1 MITTITKSD
10 FTASFHRMGR
20 GNQFSHKGLLAL
32 YDYLEELGEATGQQ
46 VELDVIALCCE
57 YAEYDSLEEFQND
70 YGEDYQTMED
80 IEYQTTVIK
89 NDTTD
94 IKDTSF
100 IIRQF

>member
-1 MITTITKSD
+1 MITTITKTD

-57 YAEYDSLEEFQND
+57 YAEYKNLKEFRND
-70 YGEDYQTMED
+70 YGKWYETIEDVAHSTEVIMIDED
-80 IEYQTTVIK
+80 
-89 NDTTD
+89 
-94 IKDTSF
+94 SF
-100 IIRQF
+100 IVQQF

>member
-46 VELDVIALCCE
+46 VELDVVALCCE
-57 YAEYDSLEEFQND
+57 YAEYENLKEFRDD
-70 YGEDYQTMED
+70 YGEWYETIED
-80 IEYQTTVIK
+80 VASSTEVIMI
-89 NDTTD
+89 DED
-94 IKDTSF
+94 SF
-100 IIRQF
+100 IVQQF